1 ISLTNNRGKFQLSNF
16 YRHLQDFRNDNTC
29 NEMKKLIKNA
39 TASDQDSSTD
49 NQQSFTSSDTAP
61 DQGSLADNL
70 VSATTVSVA
79 TTSNLI
85 LLNSSSTSIPTADH
99 ESLEQPSPLLK
110 NKRGAKRK
118 LQSAES
124 CYNKK
129 EA

>member
-1 ISLTNNRGKFQLSNF
+1 APDQELSA
-16 YRHLQDFRNDNTC
+16 
-29 NEMKKLIKNA
+29 E
-39 TASDQDSSTD
+39 
-49 NQQSFTSSDTAP
+49 NQQSLTSSDNAS

-79 TTSNLI
+79 TISNLI

-118 LQSAES
+118 LQS
-124 CYNKK
+124 
-129 EA
+129 

>member
-1 ISLTNNRGKFQLSNF
+1 ISLITAHNQQSFTSL
-16 YRHLQDFRNDNTC
+16 
-29 NEMKKLIKNA
+29 A

-99 ESLEQPSPLLK
+99 E
-110 NKRGAKRK
+110 
-118 LQSAES
+118 
-124 CYNKK
+124 
-129 EA
+129 